1 MAINIRRPKL
11 VNFSDKH
18 AELFP
23 LAQPAKKYP
32 KELAVFQN
40 IFWKLTHE
48 TPLKDDILK
57 LLFFFSPKIRL
68 TENKDISEQK
78 TFTITAKEYSELTG
92 LKPKSCY
99 TALERAVNSLY
110 DHSIKFFHEDTHE
123 IIRTRLIS
131 RCGYKDGVFSVSFTH
146 YALYIM
152 SVFNKDNPFT
162 QLKIKDVMPLGGYAL
177 KLYPLFIQNEFR
189 NIFEVDLIQL
199 KSALNINID
208 AYPDFKDFKKRVLKP
223 SVDQINSLTEMNIEY
238 KATKKSGR
246 KATHVEFKVTK
257 KCTIKPEQPEQ
268 PEQQKQKIKAID
280 IYKILSSNDL
290 LPRFLEFGETSEE
303 LINRIKDDL
312 KNNNSERW
320 INKLAEF
327 NINIDAP

>member
-131 RCGYKDGVFSVSFTH
+131 RCGYKDGVFSVSFT
-146 YALYIM
+146 
-152 SVFNKDNPFT
+152 
-162 QLKIKDVMPLGGYAL
+162 PLGGYAL

-257 KCTIKPEQPEQ
+257 KCTIKPEQPPQ
-268 PEQQKQKIKAID
+268 PPQPPQKIKAID
-280 IYKILSSNDL
+280 IYKAISSNNL
-290 LPRFLEFGETSEE
+290 LPRFLEFSETSEE

>member
-1 MAINIRRPKL
+1 
-11 VNFSDKH
+11 
-18 AELFP
+18 
-23 LAQPAKKYP
+23 
-32 KELAVFQN
+32 
-40 IFWKLTHE
+40 
-48 TPLKDDILK
+48 
-57 LLFFFSPKIRL
+57 
-68 TENKDISEQK
+68 
-78 TFTITAKEYSELTG
+78 
-92 LKPKSCY
+92 
-99 TALERAVNSLY
+99 
-110 DHSIKFFHEDTHE
+110 
-123 IIRTRLIS
+123 
-131 RCGYKDGVFSVSFTH
+131 
-146 YALYIM
+146 
-152 SVFNKDNPFT
+152 
-162 QLKIKDVMPLGGYAL
+162 
-177 KLYPLFIQNEFR
+177 LFIQNEFR

-257 KCTIKPEQPEQ
+257 KCTIKPEQPPQ
-268 PEQQKQKIKAID
+268 PPQKIKAID
-280 IYKILSSNDL
+280 IYKAISSNNL
-290 LPRFLEFGETSEE
+290 LPRFLEFSETSEE

>member
-92 LKPKSCY
+92 LKPKSCCHGSRH
-99 TALERAVNSLY
+99 RAGGDAHL
-110 DHSIKFFHEDTHE
+110 
-123 IIRTRLIS
+123 RR
-131 RCGYKDGVFSVSFTH
+131 
-146 YALYIM
+146 YAG
-152 SVFNKDNPFT
+152 NRHRPFGT
-162 QLKIKDVMPLGGYAL
+162 
-177 KLYPLFIQNEFR
+177 N
-189 NIFEVDLIQL
+189 
-199 KSALNINID
+199 
-208 AYPDFKDFKKRVLKP
+208 
-223 SVDQINSLTEMNIEY
+223 
-238 KATKKSGR
+238 
-246 KATHVEFKVTK
+246 
-257 KCTIKPEQPEQ
+257 
-268 PEQQKQKIKAID
+268 
-280 IYKILSSNDL
+280 
-290 LPRFLEFGETSEE
+290 FG
-303 LINRIKDDL
+303 
-312 KNNNSERW
+312 
-320 INKLAEF
+320 F
-327 NINIDAP
+327 